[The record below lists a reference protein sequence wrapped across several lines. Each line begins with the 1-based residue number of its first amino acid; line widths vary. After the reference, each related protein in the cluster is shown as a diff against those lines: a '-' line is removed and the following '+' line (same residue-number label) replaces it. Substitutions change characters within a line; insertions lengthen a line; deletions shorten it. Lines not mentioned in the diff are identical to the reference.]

1 MDGARL
7 FHQDS
12 SGPLVAQEGD
22 GSSAYQTTS
31 GHGSKHIQSSHVG
44 PEEGCYN
51 MSGSFRT
58 DYHID
63 FTGSTTGTVY
73 LSSGTAQRIIWRTR
87 RHQAEDNATILRHGR
102 RSVRWHNGV
111 EAISSE

>member
-22 GSSAYQTTS
+22 GSSVYQTTS
-31 GHGSKHIQSSHVG
+31 GHGAKHVQSSHVG

-51 MSGSFRT
+51 MSGSFRP

-63 FTGSTTGTVY
+63 FTGSTTGTVDS
-73 LSSGTAQRIIWRTR
+73 SSGTAQRIISRAKR
-87 RHQAEDNATILRHGR
+87 QYAEDNATIRRHGR
-102 RSVRWHNGV
+102 RSVLCHNVV
-111 EAISSE
+111 EATSIE